1 MIQIVLEDFE
11 IHRPNLLKY
20 ATGLLKTRGFSN
32 HKKGELD
39 ELAKDIVQNCYL
51 QFQIS
56 NKNTFVSDKHFE
68 SFLKQCLY
76 WNYQN
81 EMDSKNRNTQW
92 ILFRKGEFDNLDVRT
107 EFKRDL
113 STEQFDVISKFKEQ
127 LTEKQ
132 NFIVDELLKGFNGQ
146 EIADKM
152 NISKQAVNDNLNHI
166 RKKYK
171 IYC

>member
-1 MIQIVLEDFE
+1 MIQIELRDFE
-11 IHRPNLLKY
+11 IYRNNLLKY
-20 ATGLLKTRGFSN
+20 ASGLLRTRGFSN
-32 HKKGELD
+32 HKPGELD
-39 ELAKDIVQNCYL
+39 ALAKDIVQNCYL

-56 NKNTFVSDKHFE
+56 NKNTFVSENHFE

-81 EMDSKNRNTQW
+81 EMDSRNRNTQW
-92 ILFRKGEFDNLDVRT
+92 ILFRQGEFDNLDIRK

-127 LTEKQ
+127 LTERQ
-132 NFIVDELLKGFNGQ
+132 NFIVDRLLEGFALF
-146 EIADKM
+146 EIAKELE
-152 NISKQAVNDNLNHI
+152 ITPQAIDSSIKLI

-171 IYC
+171 IYN